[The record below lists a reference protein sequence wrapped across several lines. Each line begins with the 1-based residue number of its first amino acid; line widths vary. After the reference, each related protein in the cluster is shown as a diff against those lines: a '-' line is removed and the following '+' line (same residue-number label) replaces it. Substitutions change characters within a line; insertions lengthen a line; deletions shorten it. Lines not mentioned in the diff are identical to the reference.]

1 MLVSIA
7 FRSLEKAPVMTLQDT
22 LSIRPM
28 EDGEEEIVIDLWKKA
43 GLTREYNNPERDVAL
58 ARQSPSSDIL
68 VGIRNGTIEASVM
81 VGCDGHRGSVYYL
94 SVDPDAQGS
103 GHGRAM
109 MDAAEAWLK
118 TRGVWKLNLMVRETN
133 GKVHGFYQA
142 LGYETQPRTVFT
154 KWLEVPDTLPK
165 D

>member
-1 MLVSIA
+1 
-7 FRSLEKAPVMTLQDT
+7 MTARNA

-28 EDGEEEIVIDLWKKA
+28 RDGEEDIVTRLWQKA
-43 GLTREYNNPERDVAL
+43 GLTRPYNNPERDVSL
-58 ARQSPSSDIL
+58 ARQNPSSDIL
-68 VGIRNGTIEASVM
+68 VGTRGGNIVASVM

-94 SVDPDAQGS
+94 SVDPEAQGS

-109 MDAAEAWLK
+109 MDAAEVWLK

-133 GKVHGFYQA
+133 RGVHGFYEA

-154 KWLEVPDTLPK
+154 RWLEVRDTLPE

>member
-1 MLVSIA
+1 
-7 FRSLEKAPVMTLQDT
+7 MTSNET

-28 EDGEEEIVIDLWKKA
+28 TDGEEDIVTGLWQRA
-43 GLTREYNNPERDVAL
+43 GLTRPYNNPDLDVSL
-58 ARQSPSSDIL
+58 AVNSPFSDIL
-68 VGIRNGTIEASVM
+68 VGTRDGTIEASVM

-109 MDAAEAWLK
+109 MEAAEAWLK

-133 GKVHGFYQA
+133 AKVHGFYQA

-154 KWLEVPDTLPK
+154 KWLEAPDTLPE

>member
-1 MLVSIA
+1 
-7 FRSLEKAPVMTLQDT
+7 MTSPDA

-28 EDGEEEIVIDLWKKA
+28 RDGEEATVTGLWQKS
-43 GLTREYNNPERDVAL
+43 GLTRPYNNPGHDLAL
-58 ARQSPSSDIL
+58 ARHGPSSEIHVGLEDGTIRTSVL
-68 VGIRNGTIEASVM
+68 VGH
-81 VGCDGHRGSVYYL
+81 DGHRGCVYYL

-103 GHGRAM
+103 GFGRAM

-118 TRGVWKLNLMVRETN
+118 ERGVWKLNLMVRETN
-133 GKVHGFYQA
+133 TKVHGFYEA

-154 KWLEVPDTLPK
+154 KWLEDPDTAPT